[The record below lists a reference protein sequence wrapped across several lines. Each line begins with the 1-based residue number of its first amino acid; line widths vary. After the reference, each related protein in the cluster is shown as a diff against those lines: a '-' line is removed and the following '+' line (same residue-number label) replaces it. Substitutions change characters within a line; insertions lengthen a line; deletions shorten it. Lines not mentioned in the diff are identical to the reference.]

1 MAKSCRHLI
10 VFALLILVCASFANS
25 AWAQE
30 THPVTGRTYAGVMG
44 MGGAPWLE
52 RSEREMEEAPAIAI
66 KLLDLKK
73 GMAVADVGAGS
84 GYFVQRIAPLVS
96 PGTVYAVDIQAGM
109 LDLLKKRMAESNIT
123 NYQTILGSDDDTHL
137 PEGQIDLILLVDV
150 YHEFSKPQAMLRSM
164 RKALKP
170 DGRLVLLEYKKEDPD
185 VPIRPEHKMSVK
197 DVKAEIEPE
206 GFRMVKAISDKL
218 PRQHVII
225 FRKQAM

>member
-1 MAKSCRHLI
+1 MLAKSHRN
-10 VFALLILVCASFANS
+10 SFARVLPLLLAAFLASS
-25 AWAQE
+25 AGAQD
-30 THPVTGRTYAGVMG
+30 THPVTGRTIAGVMG

-66 KLLDLKK
+66 KLLDLNK
-73 GMAVADVGAGS
+73 GMNVADVGAGS
-84 GYFVQRIAPLVS
+84 GYFVQRIAPRVS

-109 LDLLKKRMAESNIT
+109 LDLLKKRMAESGIA
-123 NYQTILGSDDDTHL
+123 NYQTILGADDDTHL

-197 DVKAEIEPE
+197 EVKAEIEPE

-218 PRQHVII
+218 PRQHV
-225 FRKQAM
+225 